1 MERLTSPPYDGGM
14 TTYTTRSRIVATAAI
29 VVTLLGGW
37 LAGAQEAHPDR
48 TGRPPAESPTDQ
60 TPPDATQGTKGNL
73 GPGSAESSGYF
84 GGTDA
89 TTYGG
94 LPEIPFP
101 WTPVEPMTPV
111 R

>member
-1 MERLTSPPYDGGM
+1 MEQLTSPPYDGDM
-14 TTYTTRSRIVATAAI
+14 TTYTTPSRLVATAAI
-29 VVTLLGGW
+29 VISLLGAW
-37 LAGAQEAHPDR
+37 RARAQEARPDGTR
-48 TGRPPAESPTDQ
+48 QPPAETSEI
-60 TPPDATQGTKGNL
+60 PPDATQGTKGNI

-94 LPEIPFP
+94 SSEIPFP
-101 WTPVEPMTPV
+101 WSPVEPMTQV